1 MKCFGLLLF
10 FFLTS
15 CTPIILGER
24 PSQKRARL
32 AAQNKSSIALSFV
45 GATGTLGTL
54 GIAMSVAPT
63 TLNSMGAPITSCGI
77 KSGTTALPSW
87 ASVHPNTCV
96 ISGTPDAPLAST
108 TYTLIATNS
117 AGNSADASVT
127 LEVSAFTQIA
137 AGGAHTCAIENGAVK
152 CWGDNSAGQLGDGTT
167 TASFVPV
174 AVTGLSSGVTAL
186 AAGSGHTCAIENG
199 AVKCWGGNTAG
210 QLGDGTNISSN
221 IPVAVTP

>member
-1 MKCFGLLLF
+1 MVFFKLEQIGRLRSAPHPFQWKSLGLFLF

-32 AAQNKSSIALSFV
+32 AEQNKSAIALSFV

-87 ASVHPNTCV
+87 ASVHPSTCV

-108 TYTLIATNS
+108 TYTIIATNS

-127 LEVSAFTQIA
+127 LEVRAFTQIA
-137 AGGAHTCAIENGAVK
+137 AGGGHTCAIQSGAVK
-152 CWGDNSAGQLGDGTT
+152 CWGGNFAGQLGDGTT
-167 TASFVPV
+167 T
-174 AVTGLSSGVTAL
+174 
-186 AAGSGHTCAIENG
+186 
-199 AVKCWGGNTAG
+199 
-210 QLGDGTNISSN
+210 DSN
-221 IPVAVTP
+221 IPVTVMP